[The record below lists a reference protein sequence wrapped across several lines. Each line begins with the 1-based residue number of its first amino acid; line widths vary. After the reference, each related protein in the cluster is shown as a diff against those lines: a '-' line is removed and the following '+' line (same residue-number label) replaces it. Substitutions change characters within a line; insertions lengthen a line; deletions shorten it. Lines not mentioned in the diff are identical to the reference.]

1 LYLCNR
7 ITQKNNFKD
16 MKKYIFFFFLLI
28 GLNQL
33 VNAQVKIGGDITTK
47 ADPSAVLELAS
58 TTGGLLIPRVAATS
72 NVAGPAKGLLIY
84 NTTLNALQ
92 VNVGTSAAPQ
102 WMSVSVVS
110 ASPAPARPVQAVV
123 EDSVVSQG
131 TNSGAIVVP
140 VGTSTQR
147 PATPVVGM
155 IRFNTDTGNFEGYN
169 GTAWVVLS
177 K

>member
-1 LYLCNR
+1 
-7 ITQKNNFKD
+7 

-28 GLNQL
+28 GFNQL
-33 VNAQVKIGGDITTK
+33 VNAQVKIGDVTTK
-47 ADPSAVLELAS
+47 ADASSVLELSS
-58 TTGGLLIPRVAATS
+58 TNRGLLLPRVAAATDVVS
-72 NVAGPAKGLLIY
+72 PAKGLLIY

-92 VNVGTSAAPQ
+92 VNVGTPTAPQ
-102 WMSVSVVS
+102 WLSVST
-110 ASPAPARPVQAVV
+110 ATPSPAPARAAQAIK

-131 TNSGAIVVP
+131 TSGAIVVP
-140 VGTSTQR
+140 TGTTAQR

-169 GTAWVVLS
+169 GTAWVILN

>member
-1 LYLCNR
+1 
-7 ITQKNNFKD
+7 

-28 GLNQL
+28 GFNQL

-47 ADPSAVLELAS
+47 ADPSAVLELS
-58 TTGGLLIPRVAATS
+58 SSDRGLLIPRVAAAS
-72 NVAGPAKGLLIY
+72 DIAGPATGLLIY

-92 VNVGTSAAPQ
+92 VNAGTPAAPQ
-102 WMSVSVVS
+102 WFSVSTVMAS
-110 ASPAPARPVQAVV
+110 AAPARAPQAVK

-131 TNSGAIVVP
+131 TSGAIAVP
-140 VGTSTQR
+140 TGTTAER
-147 PATPVVGM
+147 PATPTVGM

-169 GTAWVVLS
+169 GTAWVVLN